1 MLTSKVHANEQLNKI
16 NIYLKNASAN
26 ATMYR
31 SFEDYIAKLIF
42 EIPLPVNKTKLKL
55 YLPPA

>member
-1 MLTSKVHANEQLNKI
+1 
-16 NIYLKNASAN
+16 
-26 ATMYR
+26 MYKT
-31 SFEDYIAKLIF
+31 FEDYIAKLIF